1 MIKRLKKFK
10 LILIVGLLY
19 IITAFFD
26 LAVFQKALGN
36 TLMFLKEMLE
46 ILPAVFI
53 LTGLIN
59 SWVPTEIIIKNFG
72 SESGVKGKIASLLVG
87 SVSAGPIY
95 AAFPLAQSLLIK
107 GASIGNTIIIIS
119 AWAVVKIPML
129 IVESKFLGI
138 SFAATRYLL
147 TVPGII
153 LLGIVSEK
161 ILSRCEINAGTQREK
176 QIEID
181 KIREI
186 LPGYNC
192 GSCGYDSCLLY
203 ANAILSRNEK
213 TDKCKPGGK
222 EVQLKLSGLYYG

>member
-1 MIKRLKKFK
+1 MINTLKEFK
-10 LILIVGLLY
+10 IIFIVGLLY
-19 IITAFFD
+19 ILTAFFD
-26 LAVFQKALGN
+26 SAIFQEALGN

-53 LTGLIN
+53 LNGLIN
-59 SWVPTEIIIKNFG
+59 SWVPTEIVIKNFG
-72 SESGVKGKIASLLVG
+72 RESGVKGKIASLLVG

-153 LLGIVSEK
+153 ILGIVCEK
-161 ILSRCEINAGTQREK
+161 ILSRSEINTVTRKNQQKE
-176 QIEID
+176 IE
-181 KIREI
+181 KIREL

-192 GSCGYDSCLLY
+192 GSCGYDSCILY
-203 ANAILSRNEK
+203 AKAILSRNEK
-213 TDKCKPGGK
+213 TNRCKPGGE
-222 EVQLKLSGLYYG
+222 EVQLKLQKIMN